1 MPNKPDKFV
10 LKFWLLVEVH
20 SKYLCI
26 GNPYLGKYLIRN
38 QENNLPTDVCLWLK
52 QTFLKKGCNVTIDN
66 YVTSINL
73 AEKLKAE
80 KLYLLDKKKA
90 KKRGTKS

>member
-10 LKFWLLVEVH
+10 LKFWLLVEVR

-26 GNPYLGKYLIRN
+26 NNPYLGKYPTRN
-38 QENNLPTDVCLWLK
+38 RENNLPTDVCLWLK
-52 QTFLKKGCNVTIDN
+52 QTFLKKGGNVTIDN

-73 AEKLKAE
+73 AEKLKAK
-80 KLYLLDKKKA
+80 KLYLLDKNKT
-90 KKRGTKS
+90 KKRNTKS